1 MNATVCS
8 YCLDVWIAAIPM
20 LLRNAFQARSAEAG
34 SNFLTFTSRLLRG
47 KAHFS
52 PNDVP
57 GDRDERVLAP
67 LDETQLGEPL
77 HVPVHVLVV
86 ALQAPGK
93 FIHGKGAVG
102 AQPLEQGPARGS
114 ERSQEQLQVDE
125 GQHVLGG
132 SLLAACGLVP
142 GFLEPVQ

>member
-8 YCLDVWIAAIPM
+8 YCLGVLIATMPM
-20 LLRNAFQARSAEAG
+20 LPRNVFQARSAEAG
-34 SNFLTFTSRLLRG
+34 SSFLRLTSLSLRV

-52 PNDVP
+52 PHDVP

-77 HVPVHVLVV
+77 HVPVHILVV

-93 FIHGKGAVG
+93 FIHGKWAVG
-102 AQPLEQGPARGS
+102 AQPLEQRPARRR
-114 ERSQEQLQVDE
+114 ERAQE
-125 GQHVLGG
+125 
-132 SLLAACGLVP
+132 
-142 GFLEPVQ
+142 